1 MKTYVG
7 IISEQYTIIERLLS
21 RKWLPISGWTVNIH
35 DFLVV
40 LFLIEMQEKT
50 QMWNEYLFAITQW
63 STFICLDKPAVFY
76 LFIFSIRV
84 KYWSGFSWL
93 VQQQITFCISTAN
106 MFTFF
111 PYSLKLITI
120 NTSTKFICDSF
131 VFTKWLGPQ
140 GATAPDVGHFQKKI
154 KSYI

>member
-1 MKTYVG
+1 MKTDVG
-7 IISEQYTIIERLLS
+7 ITSEQYTIIERLLS
-21 RKWLPISGWTVNIH
+21 RNWLPISGWTVNTY
-35 DFLVV
+35 DCLVV
-40 LFLIEMQEKT
+40 LFLIEMQEK
-50 QMWNEYLFAITQW
+50 QMWNEYLFAITQQ
-63 STFICLDKPAVFY
+63 STFICLDKPAVCY
-76 LFIFSIRV
+76 LFMFSIRG
-84 KYWSGFSWL
+84 KYWPGFSWL

-111 PYSLKLITI
+111 PYSSKLITI

-131 VFTKWLGPQ
+131 VFTWWLGAQ